1 MPLLTTQ
8 QTADPLTTKGTFEFT
23 ADDLARA
30 FQAPSDPDEILF
42 FDLYGPDFESKPV
55 SERFRILSDVAR
67 LAEAAQVLGVTVR
80 GVDKA
85 PGG

>member
-1 MPLLTTQ
+1 MPVLNTQ
-8 QTADPLTTKGTFEFT
+8 QTADPLTTKGSFEFT
-23 ADDLARA
+23 AEDLNRA
-30 FQAPSDPDEILF
+30 FQAPSDPDEVLF

-67 LAEAAQVLGVTVR
+67 LAEAAQDLGVVVR
-80 GVDKA
+80 GVSKT